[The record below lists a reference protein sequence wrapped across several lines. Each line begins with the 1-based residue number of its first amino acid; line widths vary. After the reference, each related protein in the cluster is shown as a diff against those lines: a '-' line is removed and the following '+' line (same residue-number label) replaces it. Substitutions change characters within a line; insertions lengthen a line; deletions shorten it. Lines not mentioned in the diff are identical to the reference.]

1 MALCFNI
8 KSSRPNPKVK
18 SWQFPNVHSDSRI
31 CSREITKLQYNL
43 MWWKNN
49 WSDPLKS
56 AIGESTICNLENA
69 KRPPLLGIPKNCL
82 KSWDVSEPRKLD
94 YQRSSYQYLQMP
106 LPWLQSCRQKMLL
119 LSISSQVSLAL
130 KLKVAGSQN
139 VHSDYLISSR
149 EIAKLQYNLMW
160 WKDDWSDPL
169 KSVMG
174 RKRNKVSLL
183 L

>member
-1 MALCFNI
+1 M
-8 KSSRPNPKVK
+8 
-18 SWQFPNVHSDSRI
+18 HSYSRI
-31 CSREITKLQYNL
+31 CSREIAKLQYNL

-106 LPWLQSCRQKMLL
+106 LPWLQSCRQKNA
-119 LSISSQVSLAL
+119 SSFNIKSRQTSL
-130 KLKVAGSQN
+130 KLKVAVSQN
-139 VHSDYLISSR
+139 VHSDSMICSR

>member
-56 AIGESTICNLENA
+56 VIGESTICLLANA

-82 KSWDVSEPRKLD
+82 KSWDVGEPRKLD
-94 YQRSSYQYLQMP
+94 NHKSYHQYLQMP
-106 LPWLQSCRQKMLL
+106 LPWLQSCRQKNA
-119 LSISSQVSLAL
+119 SSFNIKSSQTSP
-130 KLKVAGSQN
+130 KIK
-139 VHSDYLISSR
+139 SSCFPKCAFWFNDLLQGNCQ
-149 EIAKLQYNLMW
+149 IA
-160 WKDDWSDPL
+160 
-169 KSVMG
+169 V
-174 RKRNKVSLL
+174 
-183 L
+183 